1 MRADLRLTVE
11 YDDERTAAMIEESL
25 EPDNEGYLSSQRK
38 GRELTFI
45 LSAASAGT
53 LRNTADD
60 LLACLK
66 AAEETLSL
74 GPSHAVADL
83 DGDAFLE

>member
-25 EPDNEGYLSSQRK
+25 QPDNEGYLSSQRN
-38 GRELTFI
+38 GREITFV

-74 GPSHAVADL
+74 GSSHAVTDL
-83 DGDAFLE
+83 DGDPLLE